1 LQLLCQYF
9 EINISYSLKKK
20 ILQTRL
26 EHIEARPILGL
37 HESPDLEWSG
47 PAHENVRL
55 PLHFPKKQTISA
67 FPSTTSSLPSSSI
80 HQWEIFENQSKRRE
94 ENRMAL
100 SFEETNLLYSQLR
113 SEQIPFDEIVTEFLN
128 KINRSRSSP
137 LSASLLLLLQASNAL
152 PFNLSLSLSHLLN
165 LLILLGFS

>member
-1 LQLLCQYF
+1 MQMSDSHSTFPRNKQSRL
-9 EINISYSLKKK
+9 SLPP
-20 ILQTRL
+20 L
-26 EHIEARPILGL
+26 
-37 HESPDLEWSG
+37 
-47 PAHENVRL
+47 
-55 PLHFPKKQTISA
+55 LHFL
-67 FPSTTSSLPSSSI
+67 LPSSSI

-94 ENRMAL
+94 EKRMAL